1 MQLVKDGRLEE
12 LVTQALQHQT
22 DTLCHYHNTNDQHLS
37 LYKDH
42 ACTSKVLPHVTIAVL
57 KDHSDDDE
65 IWCVTF
71 SPNGKQLATASANG
85 TIIIYSVENNDV
97 EVRTRIEGIA
107 GPNTICW
114 HHNSTGLL
122 VCGASTTVM

>member
-37 LYKDH
+37 LYEDH
-42 ACTSKVLPHVTIAVL
+42 VCTSSVLPHVTIAVL
-57 KDHSDDDE
+57 EGHCDDE
-65 IWCVTF
+65 VWCITF

-85 TIIIYSVENNDV
+85 TIIIYSVDNNDV
-97 EVRTRIEGIA
+97 KAHSKLQGIVC
-107 GPNTICW
+107 PNTICW
-114 HHNSTGLL
+114 HQNSTGLL

>member
-1 MQLVKDGRLEE
+1 MQLVRDGRLEE

-37 LYKDH
+37 LYRDH
-42 ACTSKVLPHVTIAVL
+42 VCTSSVLPHVTIAVL
-57 KDHSDDDE
+57 EDHSDDDE

-85 TIIIYSVENNDV
+85 TISMYSVDNNDV
-97 EVRTRIEGIA
+97 KPQTKIEGIA
-107 GPNTICW
+107 CPTTICW